1 MSLIDDYINS
11 DSFSVYYMTV
21 SGHGGYSYNT
31 MSERNA
37 DLVKDLKYSDEVKGY
52 LAANIE
58 LDKAM
63 EYLLARLEKADS
75 LQHSQMVIQA

>member
-1 MSLIDDYINS
+1 MLEYRIIEVTIS
-11 DSFSVYYMTV
+11 
-21 SGHGGYSYNT
+21 T

-63 EYLLARLEKADS
+63 EF
-75 LQHSQMVIQA
+75 M